1 MSTMKSNKPVP
12 KRRAPREGEAA
23 APAVSPAAPAAE
35 PTQAGRITVS
45 DIAARAGVSVMTVS
59 RALSGKGYVAEATR
73 ERVLAMAQAM
83 GYVANLGAKAL
94 KGGRTHVLGLL
105 VTDFESPVVAAIINA
120 ISRVVKQAGMDLIIY
135 DIAPNEG
142 GQARPEVVPLLSSLC
157 DGLLLILPGQHAE
170 QLEHFQ
176 RTELPVVL
184 VNYWRAPTPLP
195 VVRADNYEGAYALT
209 RHLLDLGHRRI
220 AFVRGTAYSG
230 QSQERERGFAAALG
244 QAGLAPA
251 PELVVEGNFGQRSG
265 FEQGLQLLD
274 LAEPPT
280 AVFCANDLMALGLLD
295 AARARGLQV
304 PEDLSLVGFD
314 DIPAAAHTHPA
325 LTTVQ
330 QDYEQLGG
338 SAVRLL
344 LQQIEAGVQR
354 GIRVELQSSLVI
366 RESTAV
372 PPAAKASRAAASNS
386 SGAVRKPAAAAAKA
400 ASAAPSS
407 PAQPERKKR

>member
-1 MSTMKSNKPVP
+1 MSTMKPSHNKPVP
-12 KRRAPREGEAA
+12 KSRAPRSSEAA
-23 APAVSPAAPAAE
+23 VPAAATEPASTE
-35 PTQAGRITVS
+35 PAGAGRITVS

-120 ISRVVKQAGMDLIIY
+120 ISRVVKLAGMDLILY

-230 QSQERERGFAAALG
+230 QSQERERGYTVALA
-244 QAGLAPA
+244 QAGLSPA

-304 PEDLSLVGFD
+304 PKDLSLVGFD

-344 LQQIEAGVQR
+344 LQQIEGGVQR

-372 PPAAKASRAAASNS
+372 PPAAKAARGVSSSSVSSSTAAA
-386 SGAVRKPAAAAAKA
+386 RKAPAATAPAAK
-400 ASAAPSS
+400 
-407 PAQPERKKR
+407 PERKKR

>member
-1 MSTMKSNKPVP
+1 MPTMKKSNSNNKPAAKP
-12 KRRAPREGEAA
+12 SRTPRDAEGEA
-23 APAVSPAAPAAE
+23 SPAAPAAPATE

-135 DIAPNEG
+135 DIAPNAG

-230 QSQERERGFAAALG
+230 QSQERERGYTVALA

-304 PEDLSLVGFD
+304 PKDLSLVGFD

-372 PPAAKASRAAASNS
+372 PPAAKAARGASSSSVSSSTAAT
-386 SGAVRKPAAAAAKA
+386 RKV
-400 ASAAPSS
+400 ASA

>member
-1 MSTMKSNKPVP
+1 MKTTRQTSDRIPSRATGAAKAGEPVP
-12 KRRAPREGEAA
+12 
-23 APAVSPAAPAAE
+23 
-35 PTQAGRITVS
+35 GRVTVS
-45 DIAARAGVSVMTVS
+45 DVAVQAGVSVMTVS

-73 ERVLAMAQAM
+73 ERVTAVAQAM

-120 ISRVVKQAGMDLIIY
+120 ISRVVKQAGLDLILY
-135 DIAPNEG
+135 DIAPNEN
-142 GQARPEVVPLLSSLC
+142 GQARSEVVPLLTSLC

-170 QLEHFQ
+170 QLDHFQ
-176 RTELPVVL
+176 RTDLPVVL

-209 RHLLDLGHRRI
+209 RHLIDLGHRRI

-230 QSQERERGFAAALG
+230 QSQERERGYAAALT
-244 QAGLAPA
+244 QAGLPVP

-265 FEQGLQLLD
+265 FEQGQHLLA

-280 AVFCANDLMALGLLD
+280 AVFCANDLMALGFLD
-295 AARARGLQV
+295 AARAAGV
-304 PEDLSLVGFD
+304 PVPQALSVVGFD
-314 DIPAAAHTHPA
+314 DIPAARHSHPA

-330 QDYEQLGG
+330 QDYEQLGS

-344 LQQIEAGVQR
+344 LQHIETGAQR
-354 GIRVELQSSLVI
+354 GIRIELQSSLVI
-366 RESTAV
+366 RESTA
-372 PPAAKASRAAASNS
+372 PPPKLRAAPADKAAKALGKIPGKTR
-386 SGAVRKPAAAAAKA
+386 
-400 ASAAPSS
+400 PSS
-407 PAQPERKKR
+407 PSVAKAGASPPTTPKARRA

>member
-23 APAVSPAAPAAE
+23 APAVSPAAAAAE

-176 RTELPVVL
+176 RT
-184 VNYWRAPTPLP
+184 
-195 VVRADNYEGAYALT
+195 
-209 RHLLDLGHRRI
+209 
-220 AFVRGTAYSG
+220 
-230 QSQERERGFAAALG
+230 
-244 QAGLAPA
+244 
-251 PELVVEGNFGQRSG
+251 
-265 FEQGLQLLD
+265 
-274 LAEPPT
+274 
-280 AVFCANDLMALGLLD
+280 
-295 AARARGLQV
+295 
-304 PEDLSLVGFD
+304 
-314 DIPAAAHTHPA
+314 
-325 LTTVQ
+325 
-330 QDYEQLGG
+330 
-338 SAVRLL
+338 
-344 LQQIEAGVQR
+344 
-354 GIRVELQSSLVI
+354 
-366 RESTAV
+366 
-372 PPAAKASRAAASNS
+372 
-386 SGAVRKPAAAAAKA
+386 
-400 ASAAPSS
+400 
-407 PAQPERKKR
+407 